1 MHMNT
6 VHLKLKPHKC
16 NICKKNFGRKQIL
29 QKHVK
34 KVHDGVSRIKNK
46 KQVETAQKGSKNVK
60 DSKKLKMMEKE
71 ALNVSNIAG
80 FDHENQIAD
89 KEPKIKQEI
98 KQEVKIE
105 PMDENTNE

>member
-1 MHMNT
+1 MNI

-16 NICKKNFGRKQIL
+16 DICEKKFITKQIL
-29 QKHVK
+29 KRHVK
-34 KVHDGVSRIKNK
+34 EVHEGVSRIKNK

-60 DSKKLKMMEKE
+60 DSMKLKMMEKE

-89 KEPKIKQEI
+89 KEQIIKQEI

-105 PMDENTNE
+105 PKGENFNE